1 MNLVLLIC
9 LCYKCSHV
17 WVMKNRTHILR
28 ALFLFQ
34 IVKGECIISAFWP
47 SDLFGYIF
55 GFFLFGL
62 EYLFPLLIL
71 IYCYGRIVWV
81 LSRRLD
87 LTLGDEHIEST
98 NSKERTNGITVNNAN
113 SIFQLARKNT
123 IKTFALV
130 GLCFVICLS
139 NAHIYYFMYNL
150 GYELDYNGTYYQF
163 TVLIVF
169 LNCTV
174 NPFIYLIKYKDY
186 QDALREFLSCEKS
199 RDEEDGVSKR
209 TVSGSTS
216 SISGSK
222 SRHQP

>member
-1 MNLVLLIC
+1 M
-9 LCYKCSHV
+9 
-17 WVMKNRTHILR
+17 
-28 ALFLFQ
+28 
-34 IVKGECIISAFWP
+34 
-47 SDLFGYIF
+47 
-55 GFFLFGL
+55 
-62 EYLFPLLIL
+62 IL

-87 LTLGDEHIEST
+87 FTLGNEHIEST
-98 NSKERTNGITVNNAN
+98 NRKERANGNAVNNAN
-113 SIFQLARKNT
+113 NKFQLARKNT

-163 TVLIVF
+163 TVLMVF

-186 QDALREFLSCEKS
+186 QEALRQLLGREKS
-199 RDEEDGVSKR
+199 RHEQDGESNR
-209 TVSGSTS
+209 TVSGSLS
-216 SISGSK
+216 SISGPK
-222 SRHQP
+222 NYQR